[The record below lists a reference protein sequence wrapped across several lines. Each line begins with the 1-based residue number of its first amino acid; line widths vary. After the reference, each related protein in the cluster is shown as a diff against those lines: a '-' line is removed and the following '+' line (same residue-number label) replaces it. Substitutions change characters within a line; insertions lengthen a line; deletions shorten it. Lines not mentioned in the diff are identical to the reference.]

1 MSMEEENEEN
11 YTKAREGEFGISVRR
26 HLAALWVDFG
36 LLILRMLNECS
47 HVDKVNL
54 L

>member
-1 MSMEEENEEN
+1 MKKIIPKLERENLE
-11 YTKAREGEFGISVRR
+11 YLLEGI
-26 HLAALWVDFG
+26 LAAFWVDFG

>member
-26 HLAALWVDFG
+26 HFSCIVGRFWFANFKNVK
-36 LLILRMLNECS
+36 RM
-47 HVDKVNL
+47 
-54 L
+54 